1 MNWPALA
8 IGFVFL
14 AIGVAFRKPAPGQDE
29 RAIKN
34 KKFASNFFLFASV
47 AFFFAA
53 AVSAFSLL
61 NRGAA

>member
-8 IGFVFL
+8 IGFAFL

-29 RAIKN
+29 KAIKN

-53 AVSAFSLL
+53 AVSAYSEYG
-61 NRGAA
+61 GAA

>member
-1 MNWPALA
+1 MNWPALV

-29 RAIKN
+29 RSIKN
-34 KKFASNFFLFASV
+34 KKFASNFFLFAAV

-53 AVSAFSLL
+53 AVSAYKVAS
-61 NRGAA
+61 A

>member
-8 IGFVFL
+8 IGFAFL

-34 KKFASNFFLFASV
+34 KKFAANFFLFASF

-53 AVSAFSLL
+53 AISAF
-61 NRGAA
+61 NMGAD